1 MILGWRI
8 TNTSYKMTIFYLP
21 YCENILTF
29 HSSLKVI
36 EYNLSSPSYILRKW
50 WGVSC

>member
-8 TNTSYKMTIFYLP
+8 TNTSYKMAIFYLP
-21 YCENILTF
+21 YCENILNF
-29 HSSLKVI
+29 YSSLKVI
-36 EYNLSSPSYILRKW
+36 EYNLSSPRYILRKW